1 MSSRLCRLLIIT
13 RRDIAVLM
21 ATLVILTGVQ
31 SAVAADVKAFGQF
44 APDATIEMDHSVFDD
59 LLTRYVK
66 TAEEGRTI
74 FAYGDVTDDD
84 KTALKTY
91 IDSLEAIDP
100 TTLTKAQA
108 YAYWVNMYNAVTVDL
123 ILDNYPLKS
132 IRSLGL
138 IGPWGRELVTV
149 NGQDLSL
156 NNMEHDILRVF
167 WRDPRTHYAVNCASF
182 GCPNLQPTAFTA
194 ANTDMVLNQGAA
206 DYVNHPRGI
215 TVDSRG
221 RVIASSIYKWYKKD
235 FGENDA
241 EILDHIRQYATPEL
255 RAKLDGKKRINKY
268 AYDWALN
275 EK

>member
-1 MSSRLCRLLIIT
+1 MFLQISRLRTILRPVLAS
-13 RRDIAVLM
+13 IASMLAILM
-21 ATLVILTGVQ
+21 GVQ
-31 SAVAADVKAFGQF
+31 NPLAADVTGFGSF
-44 APDATIEMDHSVFDD
+44 ADAANSAIDHSAFDG
-59 LLTRYVK
+59 LLKRYVT

-74 FAYGDVTDDD
+74 FAYGSVSDED
-84 KTALKTY
+84 KAVLKTY
-91 IDSLEAIDP
+91 IDTLEAVDP

-132 IRSLGL
+132 IRSLGF
-138 IGPWGRELVTV
+138 IGPWGRMLVTV
-149 NGQDLSL
+149 NGQELSL
-156 NNMEHDILRVF
+156 NDVEHGILRVF

-194 ANTDMVLNQGAA
+194 DNTEALLSQGAQ
-206 DYVNHPRGI
+206 DYVNHPRGVA
-215 TVDSRG
+215 VDKRG

-235 FGENDA
+235 FGETDA
-241 EILDHIRQYATPEL
+241 EVLDHIRQYASPALAENL
-255 RAKLDGKKRINKY
+255 KGKTRISKY